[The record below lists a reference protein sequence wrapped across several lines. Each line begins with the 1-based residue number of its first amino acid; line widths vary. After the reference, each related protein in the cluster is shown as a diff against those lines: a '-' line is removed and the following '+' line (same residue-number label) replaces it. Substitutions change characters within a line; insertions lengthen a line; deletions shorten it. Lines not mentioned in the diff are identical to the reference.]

1 MVTQITSNIKIS
13 VITNYEGIYYKE
25 QQMLYAFSY
34 QITIENLSSDVVQ
47 LQARHWDIFD
57 TLNNI
62 ETVEGEGVVGQ
73 TPILPPGKKYVY
85 SSGCMLKSTIGAMSG
100 FYTMANFSNNTFFKV
115 QIPTFKLVVPFAIN

>member
-73 TPILPPGKKYVY
+73 TPILPPGEKYVY

-115 QIPTFKLVVPFAIN
+115 QIPTFKLIVPFAIN